1 MLEVAFMSLASPPAL
16 SSSSSPAASPA
27 VPSARPSGP
36 IHLPEEAREILAD
49 GFWRAANER
58 QRRRKGLPPVAQS
71 DGFPKPW
78 FQHSF
83 ALDEVT
89 ANLWGALW
97 RTAGLALEVL
107 ETPASA
113 IGRVGLRHTLLVG
126 HFARIAS
133 LYAQLERWQGKARA
147 LTLLEQALEMLC

>member
-1 MLEVAFMSLASPPAL
+1 MSLASPPASSL
-16 SSSSSPAASPA
+16 SVSPAAPA
-27 VPSARPSGP
+27 VPSARPSGL
-36 IHLPEEAREILAD
+36 INLPEEAREILAD

-58 QRRRKGLPPVAQS
+58 LRQRKGLPPAPRS
-71 DGFPKPW
+71 DCFPNPW

-83 ALDEVT
+83 ALDET
-89 ANLWGALW
+89 AATLWGAL
-97 RTAGLALEVL
+97 RQTVGLAMEVL

-147 LTLLEQALEMLC
+147 LTLLEQALELLC